1 MNGSD
6 AKPSVPPASAS
17 RRWVQVSGFVI
28 GVCLLAGAGTVVL
41 KDPAA
46 LKAAADSIRAAPPW
60 LFALLVLL
68 PCLNWLL
75 SAEMLRLLL
84 QPDKGDTFA
93 GPARG
98 EMQLLTGFAWLAN
111 YSPVRPGLF
120 FRIWW
125 HASRDGIPMSRSV
138 RSVAAGIMCGCLS
151 VGLLLACCWMVPIA
165 SAAPVAWTLAA
176 LAMPPATFVA
186 AAMIAGRRGSWW
198 RWFWLAA
205 AVRSLDVMV
214 WMARYATVFALAG
227 GRTLD
232 IREAAAIAAVS
243 QAAMLIPWA
252 GNGLGV
258 REVAIGVAAA
268 WLPSWYA
275 GGDAKA
281 ALAADLVNRAG
292 EVTGAIVVGSVS
304 GWLLWRRARAAT

>member
-1 MNGSD
+1 MNEPD
-6 AKPSVPPASAS
+6 DKTAPARS
-17 RRWVQVSGFVI
+17 RMRWVQVSGFAI
-28 GVCLLAGAGTVVL
+28 GVCLLAGAGAVVF
-41 KDPAA
+41 KDRDAFSQA
-46 LKAAADSIRAAPPW
+46 MGSLRAAPGW
-60 LFALLVLL
+60 LFALLLLL

-84 QPDKGDTFA
+84 VPGKGDSFA
-93 GPARG
+93 GPGRG

-120 FRIWW
+120 FRLWW
-125 HASRDGIPMSRSV
+125 HASKDGIPLARSV
-138 RSVAAGIMCGCLS
+138 RSVAAGLACGCLS
-151 VGLLLACCWMVPIA
+151 VGMLLACCWLVPVA
-165 SAAPVAWTLAA
+165 TAHPVAWTVAA
-176 LAMPPATFVA
+176 LMMPAATFVA
-186 AAMIAGRRGSWW
+186 ASAVAGRTGSSW

-232 IREAAAIAAVS
+232 VREAAAIAAVS

-258 REVAIGVAAA
+258 REVAIGLAAA

-275 GGDAKA
+275 GADPKA

-292 EVTGAIVVGSVS
+292 EVLGALVVGSAC
-304 GWLLWRRARAAT
+304 GLLLWRRTKQTR

>member
-1 MNGSD
+1 MSGID
-6 AKPSVPPASAS
+6 PQPSSQPARTAM
-17 RRWVQVSGFVI
+17 RWVHVSGFAI
-28 GVCLLAGAGTVVL
+28 GVCLLAGAGSVVL
-41 KDPAA
+41 RQGDA
-46 LKAAADSIRAAPPW
+46 LTETLASVRAAPTW
-60 LFALLVLL
+60 LFALALLL

-75 SAEMLRLLL
+75 SAEMLRLLML
-84 QPDKGDTFA
+84 PGKGETFT
-93 GPARG
+93 GPSRG

-120 FRIWW
+120 FRVWW
-125 HASRDGIPMSRSV
+125 HASRGGIPMARSAW
-138 RSVAAGIMCGCLS
+138 SIAWSIACGCLA
-151 VGLLLACCWMVPIA
+151 VGLLVACCRSVPA
-165 SAAPVAWTLAA
+165 TSAHPATWTAAA
-176 LAMPPATFVA
+176 LAAPPAIFA
-186 AAMIAGRRGSWW
+186 AIATVVGRTNPAW

-214 WMARYATVFALAG
+214 WMARYATVFAIAT

-232 IREAAAIAAVS
+232 VREAAAVAAVS

-258 REVAIGVAAA
+258 REVAIGLAAA

-275 GGDAKA
+275 GGDPNA

-292 EVTGAIVVGSVS
+292 EVSAALVVGSVS
-304 GWLLWRRARAAT
+304 GAMLWRRAKRGR

>member
-1 MNGSD
+1 MNGPD
-6 AKPSVPPASAS
+6 DKTAPAQ
-17 RRWVQVSGFVI
+17 RRMRWVQVSGFAI

-41 KDPAA
+41 KDRDAFSFA
-46 LKAAADSIRAAPPW
+46 VGSLRAAPGW
-60 LFALLVLL
+60 LFALLLLL

-84 QPDKGDTFA
+84 VPVKGETFA
-93 GPARG
+93 GPTRG

-120 FRIWW
+120 FRLWW
-125 HASRDGIPMSRSV
+125 HASRDGIPMGRSV
-138 RSVAAGIMCGCLS
+138 RSVGASIACGCLS
-151 VGLLLACCWMVPIA
+151 VGMLLACCWMVPVA
-165 SAAPVAWTLAA
+165 TAHPVAWTVAA
-176 LAMPPATFVA
+176 LMMPPATFVA
-186 AAMIAGRRGSWW
+186 ASMVAGRAGSSW

-232 IREAAAIAAVS
+232 VREAAAIAAVS

-258 REVAIGVAAA
+258 REVAIGLAAA
-268 WLPSWYA
+268 WLPSWYG
-275 GGDAKA
+275 GGDPHA
-281 ALAADLVNRAG
+281 ALTADLVNRAG
-292 EVTGAIVVGSVS
+292 EVTGALVVGSVS
-304 GWLLWRRARAAT
+304 GLLLWRRAKRGR

>member
-1 MNGSD
+1 MSGRD
-6 AKPSVPPASAS
+6 AQPATAPAPAS

-41 KDPAA
+41 KDPSALRAA
-46 LKAAADSIRAAPPW
+46 TDSIRAASPW
-60 LFALLVLL
+60 LFALLLLL

-84 QPDKGDTFA
+84 QPGPSETFA
-93 GPARG
+93 GPTRG

-125 HASRDGIPMSRSV
+125 HASKDGIPMTRSV
-138 RSVAAGIMCGCLS
+138 QSVAASIACGCLS
-151 VGLLLACCWMVPIA
+151 VGLLLACCHVVPA
-165 SAAPVAWTLAA
+165 DSAAPVAWTLMA

-186 AAMIAGRRGSWW
+186 ASIIAGRRDSWW

-232 IREAAAIAAVS
+232 LREAAAIAAVS

-258 REVAIGVAAA
+258 REVAIGLAAA
-268 WLPSWYA
+268 WLPSWYS
-275 GGDAKA
+275 GGDPTLAV
-281 ALAADLVNRAG
+281 AADLVNRAG
-292 EVTGAIVVGSVS
+292 EVMGALVVGSAS
-304 GWLLWRRARAAT
+304 GLLLWRRARTGA